1 MPLQTIFSSG
11 QGDGSLDQGAFAVI
25 VFAIIIGW
33 ILVSVFQRVLENLFF
48 ETLGMNSRSTLH
60 ALIIAAV
67 MISIFLVFVWMIDE
81 YQIIP
86 AGQAADTLAEATG
99 GLASATSSTT
109 NTVTSQ
115 LTNLRRGHPIV
126 ITPTNFF

>member
-25 VFAIIIGW
+25 VFAVIIGW
-33 ILVSVFQRVLENLFF
+33 ILVSVFQRVLENFFF
-48 ETLGMNSRSTLH
+48 ETLGMNSRSTVH

-67 MISIFLVFVWMIDE
+67 MILLFLAFVWMIDT

-86 AGQAADTLAEATG
+86 AGEAADVLSEATG
-99 GLASATSSTT
+99 GLASASSGTT
-109 NTVTSQ
+109 NTVKSQ

-126 ITPTNFF
+126 ITPLTF